1 MVKKTIDIRVRYVE
15 TDQMGIVNNA
25 HYPTYYEIG
34 RTELFRALGISYSEL
49 EKQGVMLPVAETWIK
64 YHTPAYYDDLLT
76 IETFIAEM
84 PASRIKFEYHIYNQ
98 NKQLVNQ
105 GYTILAF
112 LNAQTRK
119 PGRVPLII
127 ENLLK
132 PFFSN

>member
-112 LNAQTRK
+112 LNAQTRR
-119 PGRVPLII
+119 PGRVPTVI

-132 PFFSN
+132 PFFK